1 MYQLHEMQRK
11 ADQIVADSHK
21 NPIQAIAAAQALPVK
36 ISQRFPPRAHA
47 LEGIARENFKDNPGP
62 AKQAIDEMRKAITD
76 LDLSQQ
82 ARFLSVASDLYL
94 KMGEKESASK
104 VIGEGFK
111 VADKI
116 LEKDMNPDDPNK
128 ALKAYWPSSDAYRRF
143 IDVQARLSHRGAADI
158 LKEIKDPEV
167 RTVESIM
174 LSRAL
179 LGLTMKRVRV
189 EQKTKNDN
197 MIMMMSEN

>member
-1 MYQLHEMQRK
+1 MYQVHEMQRRTSE
-11 ADQIVADSHK
+11 IISDSHK
-21 NPIQAIAAAQALPVK
+21 NPVQAIAAAQALPVK
-36 ISQRFPPRAHA
+36 MGQRFPPRAHA

-62 AKQAIDEMRKAITD
+62 AKQAIDEMRKAIAD

-82 ARFLSVASDLYL
+82 ARFLSIAADLYI

-116 LEKDMNPDDPNK
+116 LDKDMNPDDPNK

-143 IDVQARLSHRGAADI
+143 IDVQAKLSHRGAADI

-174 LSRAL
+174 LARAL
-179 LGLTMKRVRV
+179 LGLSMKRIRV

-197 MIMMMSEN
+197 MVMMMSGE